1 MMPPLAKA
9 KALPV
14 PAIGGWMYSSLKR
27 LFTQNDIEMAVAT
40 VYNGKLYDTSCID
53 NIKYYLIPLD
63 GKKAVEYNPELKH
76 IGIES
81 MMNFILMLY
90 IFMVRNILTV
100 WHIYQCMRPQWGRSL
115 DTGFNICLYPLLRL
129 WYRIQRY
136 KNNFSR

>member
-1 MMPPLAKA
+1 
-9 KALPV
+9 
-14 PAIGGWMYSSLKR
+14 MYSSLKR

-100 WHIYQCMRPQWGRSL
+100 WHIYQCMRPQWVVVSIQGLISVYTRYYASGIAFS
-115 DTGFNICLYPLLRL
+115 DT
-129 WYRIQRY
+129 